1 MEQRRHVCRRWY
13 SLQLRPEDRY
23 QRATG
28 IQPCPITSS
37 HATCY
42 ATRLRWGV
50 QHFNPV
56 MFSVGKYMVT
66 ISTSLFDSSRCLKCG
81 CTRYLYTVRV
91 LPAVDG
97 GRSAHLPFS
106 EAERERRETNIT
118 LNVRY
123 IMNISV
129 ITAVSFGATFSK
141 PVNFRNLAVQLITPP
156 EISSLGQ
163 KGPLQ
168 HQTEIKLHFSIDLK
182 DGASVPAR
190 ISFSKL

>member
-1 MEQRRHVCRRWY
+1 M
-13 SLQLRPEDRY
+13 
-23 QRATG
+23 
-28 IQPCPITSS
+28 
-37 HATCY
+37 
-42 ATRLRWGV
+42 

-97 GRSAHLPFS
+97 GRSAHLPFR
-106 EAERERRETNIT
+106 EAERRETNIT